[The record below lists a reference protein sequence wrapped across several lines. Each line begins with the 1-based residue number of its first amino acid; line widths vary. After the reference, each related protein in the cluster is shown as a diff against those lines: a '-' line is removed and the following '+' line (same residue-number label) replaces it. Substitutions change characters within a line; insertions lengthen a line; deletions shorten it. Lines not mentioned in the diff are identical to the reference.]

1 MTKRDLVIKIAQNT
15 DLTQNEVKS
24 VIEGVLDSIVDALAE
39 GDKVELR
46 DFGVFKVKDRKE
58 RIGRNP
64 RTGDSVSIN
73 AKRIAYFKPGK
84 LLKEKVEVE

>member
-15 DLTQNEVKS
+15 NLTQNEVKS
-24 VIEGVLDSIVDALAE
+24 VIEGVLESIVDALAE

-46 DFGVFKVKDRKE
+46 DFGIFKVKDRKE

>member
-24 VIEGVLDSIVDALAE
+24 VIEGILDSIVDALAE

-64 RTGDSVSIN
+64 RTGDTVSIG